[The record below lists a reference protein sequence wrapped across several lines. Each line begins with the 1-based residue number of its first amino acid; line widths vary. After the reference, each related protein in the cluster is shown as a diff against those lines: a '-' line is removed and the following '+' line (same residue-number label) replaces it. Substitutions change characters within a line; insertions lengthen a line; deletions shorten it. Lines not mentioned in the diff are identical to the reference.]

1 MSLPVIVVVKNVKT
15 SKFAT
20 VAAVFIVTV
29 TPDTFVT
36 YIYWSA
42 VMLGPII
49 FIPFFIAVLA
59 ADNVIVVELLAAP
72 AVLVVDFN
80 NCKGSYGLYLATD
93 IWFSFV

>member
-1 MSLPVIVVVKNVKT
+1 MPVIVVAKNVKT

-20 VAAVFIVTV
+20 VAAAFIVIV

-42 VMLGPII
+42 VIVGPIT

-59 ADNVIVVELLAAP
+59 VDSVIVVEVLAAP

-80 NCKGSYGLYLATD
+80 NSNGSYGLYLATD